1 MHCLSTSIRHLCY
14 NIDALSYQTEL
25 PIKQGQTVHRTEVI
39 DKLDKQ
45 KYILTIRTNLHT
57 EQGQTFQRS
66 NRSIR
71 KNMDDRQTDSKT
83 N

>member
-45 KYILTIRTNLHT
+45 KNILKIRQTNSHCR
-57 EQGQTFQRS
+57 ES
-66 NRSIR
+66 
-71 KNMDDRQTDSKT
+71 DRQE